1 MGSVTILEAYVDIFD
16 VKFEVVYNFFAEFVE
31 HALLFVGVLGLGGEE
46 FEGVSDVLLEEFLFI
61 DLVELVGALFE
72 GENDVDI
79 FDGAGD
85 WDRGQ
90 FGEGCLN
97 ARRSTSMLS
106 LPMWLKATST
116 GNSRALK

>member
-16 VKFEVVYNFFAEFVE
+16 VKFEVIDNFFAKFVE
-31 HALLFVGVLGLGGEE
+31 HTFLFVGVLGLGGEE
-46 FEGVSDVLLEEFLFI
+46 FKGVSGILLEEFLFI
-61 DLVELVGALFE
+61 DLVELVGALLE

-85 WDRGQ
+85 LDRGQ

-97 ARRSTSMLS
+97 DRRRTSMLS